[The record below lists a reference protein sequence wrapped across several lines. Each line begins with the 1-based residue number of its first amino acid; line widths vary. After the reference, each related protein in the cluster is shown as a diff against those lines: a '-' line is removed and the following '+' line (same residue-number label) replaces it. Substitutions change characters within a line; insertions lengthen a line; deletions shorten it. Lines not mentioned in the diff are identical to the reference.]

1 MKKLI
6 LIKLLLSTV
15 LLSGQNT
22 TEIKGFVKNID
33 IDTLVIAKTHQ
44 DFRYNGIEIP
54 VQKGKLFKHLLKHNY
69 IEEYSIVYKSDLK
82 NGAWRPINFFPNS
95 KTIEFE
101 LYPTS
106 QYNNNKIIGDNLG
119 ERKIKYQEQFGEKF
133 LDIGNE
139 IYGKIFQLN
148 EGSDEYNK
156 AKSRLDSLN
165 REVLLFQHNYFLK
178 DESILGLNEYV
189 YLLNNANQMMIS
201 SELLKDYQGFYL
213 RKEYDHPLIER
224 ANNLYAALSD
234 EIKVG
239 RQYVDV
245 ALTDGKNNSLMLS
258 ELLIEKK
265 YTILDLWSPWCSP
278 CIGKSKILKQN
289 YSKIKTNTQIIG
301 VIGGISEI
309 EKAENAINRLAY
321 PWKNYIELSDINQ
334 IWEKYGI
341 ANSGGAQFL
350 IDKEGKILAINPK
363 LEELIKTVNGK

>member
-15 LLSGQNT
+15 ILLGQNT
-22 TEIKGFVKNID
+22 TEIKGFVNNIN

-54 VQKGKLFKHLLKHNY
+54 VKEGKLFTYFLKHKY

-82 NGAWRPINFFPNS
+82 KGAWRPINFFPNS

-106 QYNNNKIIGDNLG
+106 EYNNNKIIGDNLG
-119 ERKIKYQEQFGEKF
+119 ERKIKYQEQFGKKF
-133 LDIGNE
+133 SNIGNE
-139 IYGKIFQLN
+139 IYGKIFQLKK
-148 EGSDEYNK
+148 GSDSYNK

-165 REVLLFQHNYFLK
+165 REALLFQHNYFLN

-189 YLLNNANQMMIS
+189 YLLKNANQMLIS
-201 SELLKDYQGFYL
+201 SEILKEYQGFYL
-213 RKEYDHPLIER
+213 KKEYDHPLIER
-224 ANNLYAALSD
+224 AINLYATLSD

-239 RQYVDV
+239 KQFVDV
-245 ALTDGKNNSLMLS
+245 TLTDEENNSLKLS
-258 ELLIEKK
+258 ELLKENK
-265 YTILDLWSPWCSP
+265 YIILDLWSPWCGP
-278 CIGKSKILKQN
+278 CIRKSKILKKN
-289 YSKIKTNTQIIG
+289 YSRIKTNAKIIG
-301 VIGGISEI
+301 VIGGINEI

-321 PWKNYIELSDINQ
+321 PWKNYIEVSDKNQ
-334 IWEKYGI
+334 VWEKYGI

-350 IDKEGKILAINPK
+350 INNEGQILAINPK
-363 LEELIKTVNGK
+363 LEELIKIVNKE